1 MQEGG
6 YMEKSDSRVEAI
18 KMAMDAEKEAHN
30 YYTKAAQKTTN
41 SKGKD
46 MFHQLAAFE
55 LSHYNNLKSLLGSLN
70 EGKGWRQ
77 YAGTQF
83 PDSSEHTEGENS
95 SSEEETKDDT
105 LSILSKAIEDEK
117 KASEYYNK
125 LADKTDDPSGK
136 AMFKKLAEE
145 EKLHTKILND
155 QWYSL
160 NNKGV
165 WIWGD

>member
-1 MQEGG
+1 MGNSHS
-6 YMEKSDSRVEAI
+6 KIEAI
-18 KMAMDAEKEAHN
+18 KIAMDAEMEAHN
-30 YYTKAAQKTTN
+30 YYSQSAQTTAN
-41 SKGKD
+41 PKGKD
-46 MFHQLAAFE
+46 MFNQLSAFE
-55 LSHYNNLKSLLGSLN
+55 LSHYNNLKSLFDSLN
-70 EGKGWRQ
+70 EGTGWIQ

-83 PDSSEHTEGENS
+83 LDNPKSMEGGNFPAK
-95 SSEEETKDDT
+95 EEMKDDE

-117 KASEYYNK
+117 KASAYYKK
-125 LADKTDDPSGK
+125 LADETDDPSGK

-145 EKLHTKILND
+145 ENLHTKILND